1 MLSCILLAGCVGFAK
16 GQSTKTL
23 PGQAVKVGSPGG
35 SQGNGN
41 NNSVVLGNILK
52 MLETNLLK
60 QPEPVTTSFK
70 NVDTTRSLGPEFGND
85 AIFQSLDSLDFGPC
99 GYILK
104 PGFFQADLAGFCI
117 KAGTP
122 APAAGNGY
130 MNAALQGPM
139 AAIINHLVW
148 NSLFNPHISQREIQV
163 LLWAIIAK
171 TRYSDFST
179 DLKRTANSL
188 LSAKDLVQLSGG
200 GIPIISKELFRQ
212 QIIQLPSVL
221 HPILTA
227 ENNIRQLVASG
238 SQDYDAIERWA
249 IRAGIA
255 APQMIDTILKGR
267 WTYMPAGYY
276 VRYFPAGYKHTLVQV
291 YMPDSTFSYAIS
303 KTGDSTA
310 SKQVAIH
317 PCYDPTINV
326 IQPGNNGAQRLITRP
341 GYGVAWHRQFQCTMD
356 LREPTLE
363 EIMDDKKYRDYTHE
377 ISGKGICREGNAWR
391 N

>member
-1 MLSCILLAGCVGFAK
+1 MKNLVLSFLLLAGSIALAY
-16 GQSTKTL
+16 GQSSKTF
-23 PGQAVKVGSPGG
+23 PGQPVKVGNPNPGR
-35 SQGNGN
+35 GNGN
-41 NNSVVLGNILK
+41 SSVVLGNLLK
-52 MLETNLLK
+52 VLETNLLK

-70 NVDTTRSLGPEFGND
+70 TVDTTHSLDPEFGND
-85 AIFQSLDSLDFGPC
+85 TLFQSLDSLDFGPC
-99 GYILK
+99 GYNLK

-130 MNAALQGPM
+130 MNASLQGPM
-139 AAIINHLVW
+139 AAIINHIVW
-148 NSLFNPHISQREIQV
+148 NSLFNPRISQREIQV

-171 TRYSDFST
+171 TKYSDFST

-188 LSAKDLVQLSGG
+188 LSAKDLFQLSGG

-212 QIIQLPSVL
+212 QIIQLPPVL

-238 SQDYDAIERWA
+238 TQDYDAIERWA
-249 IRAGIA
+249 ITAGIA
-255 APQMIDTILKGR
+255 APQKIDTILKGR

-291 YMPDSTFSYAIS
+291 YMPDSIVSYAMS

-310 SKQVAIH
+310 SKHVAH

-326 IQPGNNGAQRLITRP
+326 IQPGNNGAQRLVTRP
-341 GYGVAWHRQFQCTMD
+341 GYGAVWR
-356 LREPTLE
+356 
-363 EIMDDKKYRDYTHE
+363 
-377 ISGKGICREGNAWR
+377 GKFNC
-391 N
+391 